1 MKSLNLLL
9 PAVLLASCA
18 TTTAP
23 TPAAKFKM
31 ADKDQNNLVSR
42 EEATNLIIKDAFE
55 MFDANGDGVVDLKEY
70 EASGGTAAKFKM
82 INKSGNGKI
91 TLEEA
96 QSDPLI
102 VQNFAVSFDEADVNK
117 DGSVSYEE
125 YIAYIARRDAA
136 VR

>member
-1 MKSLNLLL
+1 MKSLNLLF

-18 TTTAP
+18 TTPAP

-42 EEATNLIIKDAFE
+42 HEATDLIIKDAFE
-55 MFDANGDGVVDLKEY
+55 MFDTNGDGVVDLKEY
-70 EASGGTAAKFKM
+70 EASGGTAANFKKA
-82 INKSGNGKI
+82 NKSGDGKI

-102 VQNFAVSFDEADVNK
+102 VENFAVSFDEADVNK
-117 DGSVSYEE
+117 DGNVSYEE
-125 YIAYIARRDAA
+125 YLAYIARRNAA